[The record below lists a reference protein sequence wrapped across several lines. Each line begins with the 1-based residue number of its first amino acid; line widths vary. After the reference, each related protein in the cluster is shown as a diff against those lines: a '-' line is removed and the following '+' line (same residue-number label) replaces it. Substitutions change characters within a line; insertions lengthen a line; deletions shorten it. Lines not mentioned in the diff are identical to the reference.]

1 MSPLGRAPRHPHP
14 VPPARA
20 PRTAATTAGSAWAC
34 RAHTAPLLQHAARPG
49 WGRGSA
55 EHRALCVATVNEAPA
70 PCSPAFLQAPRPQVR
85 RSLRTGERCPQDLGL
100 TARPTR
106 GSAGSPAA
114 LTLSVRPGGRVR
126 PPLGRQTEL
135 RGPCSTAVLSGACR
149 AFARTRVLRMHAQST
164 HTSVC
169 VNTRA
174 HTHTLR
180 PRTNALPWAPPQR
193 LQPACLTREPL
204 TVWSRLAEDGLRLL
218 GVSASARGSRV
229 AEGPG
234 SGARRRSGAVPV
246 AWVELG
252 RASRAL
258 L

>member
-1 MSPLGRAPRHPHP
+1 MPAGPRPDRASHSRLGGKSGGTDVIRASWR
-14 VPPARA
+14 
-20 PRTAATTAGSAWAC
+20 
-34 RAHTAPLLQHAARPG
+34 ARPPSPG
-49 WGRGSA
+49 
-55 EHRALCVATVNEAPA
+55 EADG
-70 PCSPAFLQAPRPQVR
+70 APRPPQHG
-85 RSLRTGERCPQDLGL
+85 RT
-100 TARPTR
+100 
-106 GSAGSPAA
+106 
-114 LTLSVRPGGRVR
+114 
-126 PPLGRQTEL
+126 L
-135 RGPCSTAVLSGACR
+135 RGLQGV
-149 AFARTRVLRMHAQST
+149 ARTRVLRMHAQST

>member
-55 EHRALCVATVNEAPA
+55 EHRALRVATVNEAPA

-135 RGPCSTAVLSGACR
+135 RGPA
-149 AFARTRVLRMHAQST
+149 ARPYSPGPAGRRT
-164 HTSVC
+164 HTGTADARAEHAHVRLREHTC
-169 VNTRA
+169 A
-174 HTHTLR
+174 HTHASSAHQRSALGTTPAAPASVSHPRASDRLVPSGRGRPSSLRGVGER
-180 PRTNALPWAPPQR
+180 PREPGGRGAGLRGPPQVGRRPRR
-193 LQPACLTREPL
+193 L
-204 TVWSRLAEDGLRLL
+204 G
-218 GVSASARGSRV
+218 
-229 AEGPG
+229 
-234 SGARRRSGAVPV
+234 
-246 AWVELG
+246 
-252 RASRAL
+252 
-258 L
+258 